1 MDITGIWRGTPP
13 VHTVHHR
20 IRVTL
25 LRRFQLYGRRKAVP
39 AVVTLSWFDI
49 FIIYAQRTPHKSPHK
64 GSVLPLC
71 SAPFVAFN
79 CASDVR

>member
-25 LRRFQLYGRRKAVP
+25 LRRFQLCG
-39 AVVTLSWFDI
+39 
-49 FIIYAQRTPHKSPHK
+49 
-64 GSVLPLC
+64 
-71 SAPFVAFN
+71 
-79 CASDVR
+79 DVWWRPRL